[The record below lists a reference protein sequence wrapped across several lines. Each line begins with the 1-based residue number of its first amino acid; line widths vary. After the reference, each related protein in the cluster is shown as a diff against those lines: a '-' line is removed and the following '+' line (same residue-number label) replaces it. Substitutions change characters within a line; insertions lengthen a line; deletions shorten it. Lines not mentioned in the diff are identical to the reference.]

1 MGSRF
6 RLEREEEEGMPWCH
20 SRRRPRHLDKW
31 WQIIFPLS
39 GERLWG
45 WYCGRRRSFLLCSP
59 NFRHFIS
66 MISWPKCADM
76 ALSEE
81 MGFGRLTVSGHGDVT
96 GSNQGGEGTYQVDH
110 LLIYIVGLH

>member
-45 WYCGRRRSFLLCSP
+45 WNWELGQLSIVFTKLSSF
-59 NFRHFIS
+59 H
-66 MISWPKCADM
+66 KHECADM
-76 ALSEE
+76 ALCVK
-81 MGFGRLTVSGHGDVT
+81 MRFGWLTVSGHGDVT
-96 GSNQGGEGTYQVDH
+96 GSNQRGDGTYQVDH
-110 LLIYIVGLH
+110 LLMYIVGLH